1 MKIMIRQRWTWF
13 DSVPFQLFPL
23 LLLLS
28 LGVLLLGLAYG
39 GNKFV
44 IAQVHYGGG
53 GDWYGDRT
61 TIPNWLKMLSRR
73 TDVETADDRA
83 IVKLT
88 DRDLY
93 QYPMLYIVGHG
104 EIRLSEKEVEAL
116 RFYLQ
121 RGGFLFVNDDYGLDK
136 SFRREMLRVFP
147 DQNLQP
153 IPNSH
158 LIYHCFYDLTG
169 LPKIH
174 EHDGEPAQ
182 GFGLFQDGRMVVYYV
197 YSSDIGDG
205 LEDQEV
211 HPNDTPEVRELAARM
226 AINIA
231 IYALTN

>member
-1 MKIMIRQRWTWF
+1 MKIMIRQLWTWF
-13 DSVPFQLFPL
+13 DTVPSQLILIL
-23 LLLLS
+23 LMLC
-28 LGVLLLGLAYG
+28 LGLLLLGLAYG
-39 GNKFV
+39 GDKFV
-44 IAQVHYGGG
+44 IAQVHYSGG

-61 TIPNWLKMLSRR
+61 TIPNWLKLLRRR
-73 TDVETADDRA
+73 TDVETADERA
-83 IVKLT
+83 IVKLS
-88 DRDLY
+88 DRELY
-93 QYPMLYIVGHG
+93 RYPMLYIVGHG
-104 EIRLSEKEVEAL
+104 EIRFSEKEVEAL

-158 LIYHCFYDLTG
+158 LIYHCFYDLPG

-182 GFGLFQDGRMVVYYV
+182 GFGLFHDGRMVVYYV

-205 LEDQEV
+205 LEDPEV
-211 HPNDTPEVRELAARM
+211 HPNDTPEVRELAAKM
-226 AINIA
+226 AVNIA